1 MEVVCRSPAG
11 GAQLIIRA
19 VCHIH
24 FMVFNY
30 YADKPLPM
38 STNCKM
44 SWRGLALHVHPAL
57 QALHVIFP
65 SNEAGKRTAGR
76 DRHGKVQRFG
86 PLPAEHLLWD
96 E

>member
-76 DRHGKVQRFG
+76 DRHGKVQRLN
-86 PLPAEHLLWD
+86 PR
-96 E
+96 